1 MEEQFQQVIE
11 MNKKIFGVPAFEHS
25 TNIRGFDNKGSIDC
39 DDWDMMTPARALDID
54 HRVDEE
60 TVSSL
65 LDQVRENPPTIPMET
80 DHNIL
85 KATVVKDD
93 TQR

>member
-1 MEEQFQQVIE
+1 MEERFQQAVE
-11 MNKKIFGVPAFEHS
+11 TNKKIFGVPAFEHN
-25 TNIRGFDNKGSIDC
+25 TNIRGFENKGPSDN
-39 DDWDMMTPARALDID
+39 DEWDMMTPARALDID
-54 HRVDEE
+54 HKVDEE

-65 LDQVRENPPTIPMET
+65 LDQVRENPPTIPMKV

>member
-1 MEEQFQQVIE
+1 
-11 MNKKIFGVPAFEHS
+11 
-25 TNIRGFDNKGSIDC
+25 
-39 DDWDMMTPARALDID
+39 MMIPARALDID

-65 LDQVRENPPTIPMET
+65 LDQVMENPPTIPTEE